1 MYSISLQSSEAAVTN
16 GSILGRIGFAASNET
31 GSDALKTAASIKAIA
46 ESTFDTTNNATS
58 LIFSTAISS
67 AAQERMRL
75 TSDGKLGIGTT
86 TPSYLLDV
94 SGTLNATAITEAGK
108 PVVITDTSVASG
120 SDQIENIVSLTT
132 AEYNAATKQAN
143 TAYIITDASASTA
156 NYYLDGITKS
166 GNVLTFSVNGTTNQ
180 TYTFGS
186 NAFTSYTDHSSQG
199 YLDSTDIIDE
209 DDMVS
214 DDNTKIPTQQSV
226 KAYVDNN
233 SGSTSISGTTS
244 YLPVFDSNN
253 TDNIADSI
261 FRQEL
266 NGNSLGIYGATGNN
280 PYSQITFY
288 KNNVTMG
295 YIKSSDNLV
304 SGKTA
309 KSIEIY
315 PSGVFK
321 LLRLEGGSQEDGNYD
336 EGPGRIG
343 IIEDNPEVTLDVNGD
358 VRVQYGH
365 TLFIGQHDNNF
376 PAPSTWSEDASGYY
390 NLDVSGTFSNARL
403 VSWEF
408 YEANGRSHIKPDTVK
423 HVNSGGQSIHDYILM
438 YDRNT
443 NTTYV
448 GQSATLPTSGGVYI
462 GAGENLTTNNNPN
475 WERTASVQIVHDEVR
490 ISANDPDV
498 ATNEIILNYTGGAD
512 TYIKS
517 SVGGLRVLDTG
528 NVGIDTTSP
537 GYKLDM
543 VANTLFGGIRVKGNQ
558 APGLTLLD
566 TTDNSTHGMYG
577 NDNGQLIISGDM
589 TSVGSSSSVGIG
601 VKGTSQFIITDSDV
615 VVNEDSQDVDF
626 RVEGL
631 TQINLLVVNAGE
643 DKVGIG
649 TATPSTILDVN
660 GVITATGGNSTN
672 WNTAHG
678 WGDHSQAS
686 YLTSET
692 DTLASVTARGA
703 TTTTT
708 CVIPFLYSNQ
718 SSFPSASTY
727 HGAIA
732 HSHSD
737 GAMYFAHGGSWVK
750 LANDSSLS
758 NSSDWD
764 TAFSW
769 GNHASAGYL
778 TSVTS
783 GWNDTSGTLVIG
795 SGVYTLYHGKLTAPT
810 NNTELVVNESQSD
823 FDFRVEGSGDT
834 HLLFTDAGN
843 DRVGI
848 GTSAPQVKLQ
858 VEDNAE
864 PHIYQ
869 QSTSSSNIIKTSHYD
884 TGTQLGGLLSYG
896 TSNVYTSF
904 NTLLGLGPGSF
915 NLISTY
921 GHLGIT
927 TYGVAKDVVLGTDNT
942 ERARILS
949 TGNFGIGT
957 SSPSTAL
964 EVNGVITATGGNSTN
979 WNTAHGWGDHSQQG
993 YLTSGSTQS
1002 KYLRSDSDDTT
1013 TGSITIGDST
1023 SGTTQLIIKQATGN
1037 TADHIEFYDGTTL
1050 VGEIGCLG
1058 STWLRINQHTNKNI
1072 YTPRYIRAD
1081 NGFYVDGT
1089 IKGINGSGNF
1099 IGGTIAGA
1107 SDANVSDWDTAYGW
1121 GDHSGAGYLDSSD
1134 IIDED
1139 NMASDSSAKVPT
1151 QQSVKAYVDANAGNS
1166 NLIRGSFVV
1175 TSSTQTFTV
1184 SGGYNANT
1192 LDVYQNGVKLFKGSL
1207 YDYQETGGNTEFTLT
1222 NAATNGDLIE
1232 YVALNASTSATG
1244 NTSLSTVSVTS
1255 NQTDFS
1261 TTDTISSTQLVV
1273 FLNGVKLVEG
1283 TSASNADY
1291 EIVSTNLFRLHSTA
1305 VSGDVVEYIIYGATV
1320 ASSNLA
1326 KTGDTMTGNLTVN
1339 ADLIVTGYKETHTDN
1354 GNTGTAQTIDIS
1366 DSTLQTYTLNGNCT
1380 FTMPT
1385 AEAGRSFTVFIK
1397 TGAGSFTATFTGAK
1411 FPDNVAPTIST
1422 DANRMDILT
1431 FYSDGTNWYGS
1442 AQQEY
1447 HV

>member
-94 SGTLNATAITEAGK
+94 SGTLNATSITEAGK

-166 GNVLTFSVNGTTNQ
+166 SNTLTFSVNGATNQ

-186 NAFTSYTDHSSQG
+186 NAFTSYTDHSTQGYLTSLGTALVDADFASAGIMVTDGSGTYSIVTDNSTNWNTAFGWGNHASAGYLTSYTDTNYYLDGITKSGNTLTFSVNGTTNPTYTFGSNAFTSYTDHSTQG

-209 DDMVS
+209 DDMAS

-253 TDNIADSI
+253 ADNIADSI

-266 NGNSLGIYGATGNN
+266 NGNSLGIYGATGNS

-288 KNNVTMG
+288 KSNVTMG

-309 KSIEIY
+309 KAIELF
-315 PSGVFK
+315 PSGVTK

-365 TLFIGQHDNNF
+365 TLFIGQNDNNF

-390 NLDVSGTFSNARL
+390 NLDVSGTASKARI
-403 VSWEF
+403 VDWEF
-408 YEANGRSHIKPDTVK
+408 YTDVTRYHIKPADVK
-423 HVNSGGQSIHDYILM
+423 HVNSGGNSIYDYIIM
-438 YDRNT
+438 YDDNA
-443 NTTYV
+443 NTTYL

-462 GAGENLTTNNNPN
+462 GAGENLTTNNSPN
-475 WERTASVQIVHDEVR
+475 WQRTASVQIVHDEVR
-490 ISANDPDV
+490 ISANDPD
-498 ATNEIILNYTGGAD
+498 AANNEIILNYTGGAV

-528 NVGIDTTSP
+528 NVGIDTSTP

-672 WNTAHG
+672 WNTAYG
-678 WGDHSQAS
+678 WGDHS
-686 YLTSET
+686 T
-692 DTLASVTARGA
+692 
-703 TTTTT
+703 
-708 CVIPFLYSNQ
+708 
-718 SSFPSASTY
+718 
-727 HGAIA
+727 
-732 HSHSD
+732 
-737 GAMYFAHGGSWVK
+737 
-750 LANDSSLS
+750 
-758 NSSDWD
+758 
-764 TAFSW
+764 
-769 GNHASAGYL
+769 AGYI

-783 GWNDTSGTLVIG
+783 GWTDSSSTLVIG
-795 SGVYTLYHGKLTAPT
+795 SSAYFLYDGKLTVPSSYA
-810 NNTELVVNESQSD
+810 ELVVNEGQTD

-848 GTSAPQVKLQ
+848 GTSTPQVKLQ
-858 VEDNAE
+858 VEDSAE

-896 TSNVYTSF
+896 KSTVYTSF

-979 WNTAHGWGDHSQQG
+979 WNTAHGWGDHSGAG
-993 YLTSGSTQS
+993 YLTSETDTLASVTG
-1002 KYLRSDSDDTT
+1002 RGATT
-1013 TGSITIGDST
+1013 TTTCVIPFLYSNQSSFPNASTYHGAIAHSHSDGAMYFAHGGLWVKLANDS
-1023 SGTTQLIIKQATGN
+1023 SL
-1037 TADHIEFYDGTTL
+1037 
-1050 VGEIGCLG
+1050 
-1058 STWLRINQHTNKNI
+1058 
-1072 YTPRYIRAD
+1072 
-1081 NGFYVDGT
+1081 
-1089 IKGINGSGNF
+1089 
-1099 IGGTIAGA
+1099 
-1107 SDANVSDWDTAYGW
+1107 ANSSNWDSAFGW
-1121 GDHSGAGYLDSSD
+1121 GDHASAGYLDSSD

-1139 NMASDSSAKVPT
+1139 SMASDSNTKVPT
-1151 QQSVKAYVDANAGNS
+1151 QQSVKAYVDANSGSNS
-1166 NLIRGSFVV
+1166 IN
-1175 TSSTQTFTV
+1175 
-1184 SGGYNANT
+1184 Y
-1192 LDVYQNGVKLFKGSL
+1192 
-1207 YDYQETGGNTEFTLT
+1207 
-1222 NAATNGDLIE
+1222 
-1232 YVALNASTSATG
+1232 
-1244 NTSLSTVSVTS
+1244 
-1255 NQTDFS
+1255 
-1261 TTDTISSTQLVV
+1261 
-1273 FLNGVKLVEG
+1273 
-1283 TSASNADY
+1283 
-1291 EIVSTNLFRLHSTA
+1291 
-1305 VSGDVVEYIIYGATV
+1305 IYG
-1320 ASSNLA
+1320 
-1326 KTGDTMTGNLTVN
+1326 
-1339 ADLIVTGYKETHTDN
+1339 LI
-1354 GNTGTAQTIDIS
+1354 
-1366 DSTLQTYTLNGNCT
+1366 
-1380 FTMPT
+1380 F
-1385 AEAGRSFTVFIK
+1385 R
-1397 TGAGSFTATFTGAK
+1397 
-1411 FPDNVAPTIST
+1411 
-1422 DANRMDILT
+1422 
-1431 FYSDGTNWYGS
+1431 
-1442 AQQEY
+1442 
-1447 HV
+1447 